1 VFFVHRYPRSWRTVL
16 HKISSPNNTSRRVPT
31 ALCDA
36 VDPCGY
42 AIIEVELKSN
52 AHTYS
57 NRSNS
62 VRSSS
67 GNNKV
72 NTIIRSY
79 GGIPYL
85 SVSLMILNE
94 KNRQL
99 IFVCYYL
106 WYTII
111 LIITPLDY
119 TCPVS
124 IITSKWPPFLPH
136 TDQTWTP
143 NRGSTVKAQSRKTE
157 VVLITIQYKNIIII

>member
-1 VFFVHRYPRSWRTVL
+1 MWIRCCTTKRVLRSPTRYPRSWCTVL
-16 HKISSPNNTSRRVPT
+16 RKIVRRTTHPGGYPFLHHHEKCLRSLWSTDIESYIIAIGAPT

-62 VRSSS
+62 VRSCS
-67 GNNKV
+67 GNNNV
-72 NTIIRSY
+72 NTFIRSY
-79 GGIPYL
+79 GGIQYL
-85 SVSLMILNE
+85 FVTLMILNE

-111 LIITPLDY
+111 LYYYAFGL
-119 TCPVS
+119 S
-124 IITSKWPPFLPH
+124 LPRFY
-136 TDQTWTP
+136 Q
-143 NRGSTVKAQSRKTE
+143 
-157 VVLITIQYKNIIII
+157 